1 MTKVFIVVQQVA
13 FEGEIVERVFSSY
26 AAAVAYADEL
36 SASNTCRNTVYD
48 IREREVF

>member
-13 FEGEIVERVFSSY
+13 FEGEIVERVFSAY
-26 AAAVAYADEL
+26 DAAMAYAVEL
-36 SASNTCRNTVYD
+36 EASNTCRNTVYD